1 MMKKTI
7 AIFLAAALCA
17 SAHATTCGNN
27 SQGGGAPPC
36 PMGGGGGGGDRCN
49 KPDDSGADP
58 CTNTS
63 VTPYTGNERHVVE
76 DLKVWGS
83 VGERPLV
90 WTRYYNSRAVISNN
104 IFGNNQTWR
113 HGYEW
118 ETSVAY
124 DANGPYTI
132 QLYYPSGVVNR
143 FTRVG
148 TTANYLSTPAV
159 TDTVTLNDAGT
170 FTLQGANG
178 FQTVFKRVGVSSTW
192 LAASFADSQQNIT
205 TFTYDTKNRLTKVT
219 DAGGRFLQITYQQL
233 SINNQNDVALAILG
247 STPPPEGQWTTLAST
262 SSASFRYLRYRGPD
276 RSYSSVAEIRFLS
289 LGGATLSGTPFGS
302 GADPVAGHDYSKAFD
317 NDTSTFFL
325 SSIPT
330 YDYAGIDLGAAASVG
345 AIQFFPRTGHAADMA
360 LGRFYGSNTAPASI
374 AVISKVETNDG
385 RSVTYDYTAFNDPGL
400 TQSWQTLTA
409 AHYGDGAAAAYTYVQ
424 AFPLTKPLLATAN
437 DPRVEGSATSL
448 AWQYD
453 NTMSNIVGYV
463 VEEKNGTSGETILS
477 IDSNNNRDSNIT
489 YANGGVTTFAMSH
502 LTTLM
507 DARTDS
513 LGRRTTYVYDQ
524 GGYGFKIGMTDAL
537 NRTTSYART
546 NYGNLIGKTNP
557 DASTE
562 SWTGDSLDLVLT
574 HTDELGRVTAYTRD
588 ARHRVT
594 RIDYPDGSFET
605 FAYNGFSQVTGH
617 QLRNGGTETSVYDAR
632 GLKTSMT
639 DALGNVTAYTYN
651 ANDLVATA
659 TDALGHTT
667 SFQYN
672 ERGLVTRIQNPDS
685 SARTFT
691 YDAYG
696 NRIDTTNEL
705 GNTWTTDYDE
715 WKRPVSVTDPLNRTT
730 TYSYDLPGGGCGCS
744 HGNAQPTKITLPS
757 GKMTVITYDTEWQKT
772 GETVGF
778 GTSDAATTGYAYDSV
793 GNVTGIT
800 DPRGKV
806 WRRTYDSRN
815 RPLTATDPL
824 NHTTHYTYDAAGNKL
839 TETRP
844 DGGMTTNVYDAMNRL
859 TRSTDP
865 KNQATQFS
873 YDSADNLIT
882 LTDARGNAYGY
893 TYDLLN
899 RKLAM
904 AYPGSSSE
912 QWSYDA
918 AGNLAAYTA
927 RAGQVCTYT
936 YDNRN
941 RNTQYAWSD
950 SITPS
955 VTKSYDAAGRL
966 NSLSNSVAA
975 STYAYDVANQLLSES
990 ITITG
995 LSGAKAVAYTYD
1007 DDGNRASL
1015 TNPAGTV
1022 VNYSYSNRNQVASIV
1037 ADGPPP
1043 LASFTYDTAGN
1054 RISKCLENGV
1064 TSTYNYDDASRLTSI
1079 VHDPS
1084 VETLSYTYD
1093 SVNRRTG
1100 ETRTSGGLRS
1110 FGYDLT
1116 GQLLQVTHSAG
1127 TASFSYDAVGNR
1139 ITVSGASGAGN
1150 YTANGLNQY
1159 TAAGGA
1165 ASLTYDTNGN
1175 LATGGGWTYTHNGDS
1190 RLISVSGATSAA
1202 FDSDGWNRCV
1212 KRTENGVTTYLI
1224 YDEWNLIAEY
1234 DASGTLVTH
1243 YIHGPREDEILAKVT
1258 TTSTTFPVE
1267 DAIGSTIA
1275 VTSASGAVLERIF
1288 YTDAFGTP
1296 AFQDASGTPLSGT
1309 STDTRFLFTG
1319 REWLA
1324 SLGLYDYRN
1333 RTYSPSL
1340 GRFIE
1345 ADPIR
1350 LDGNDVNLY
1359 RYVGNNPINYID
1371 PTGEFLVLAIPII
1384 ETAPAWVPWV
1394 AAGAAGLAAAPL
1406 VADVLDY
1413 LDHLMHPAVAAA
1425 GEECPAA
1432 GAPSMA
1438 NNGERGIQGI
1448 DPNPWKGWRPDPN
1461 RPGKGL
1467 KQDPQTG
1474 KWKPVPRPP
1483 GPPPKGKKW

>member
-1 MMKKTI
+1 MMKTAI
-7 AIFLAAALCA
+7 AIFFAAALCC
-17 SAHATTCGNN
+17 SVHATTCGNN

-36 PMGGGGGGGDRCN
+36 PVGGDSGGKKKCN
-49 KPDDSGADP
+49 DPDGPGSDP
-58 CTNTS
+58 CTGSS

-83 VGERPLV
+83 IGEQPLV

-289 LGGATLSGTPFGS
+289 PGGATLSGTPFGS

-562 SWTGDSLDLVLT
+562 SWTRDSLDLVLT

-941 RNTQYAWSD
+941 RNTQSAWSD
-950 SITPS
+950 GVTPTA
-955 VTKSYDAAGRL
+955 TKTYDAASRL
-966 NSLSNSVAA
+966 LTNNNGVSSLS
-975 STYAYDVANQLLSES
+975 YAYDATNQLLSETS
-990 ITITG
+990 
-995 LSGAKAVAYTYD
+995 AVAPTAPKTIGYTYD
-1007 DDGNRASL
+1007 SDGNRASL
-1015 TNPAGTV
+1015 TYPAGNTAT
-1022 VNYSYSNRNQVASIV
+1022 YAYTGRNQVSSITV
-1037 ADGPPP
+1037 DGPPP
-1043 LASFTYDTAGN
+1043 VAT
-1054 RISKCLENGV
+1054 
-1064 TSTYNYDDASRLTSI
+1064 
-1079 VHDPS
+1079 
-1084 VETLSYTYD
+1084 YTYD
-1093 SVNRRTG
+1093 LN
-1100 ETRTSGGLRS
+1100 
-1110 FGYDLT
+1110 
-1116 GQLLQVTHSAG
+1116 
-1127 TASFSYDAVGNR
+1127 GNR
-1139 ITVSGASGAGN
+1139 ITKALENGTSAGYTYDDANRLTNLVHTLAGTSASFAYAYNSVNDRTSRAETSGTNAPVTDAYGYDAVDQVTGVNYGSGRNVAYAYDPTGN
-1150 YTANGLNQY
+1150 RMSVTYNGTATSYTANALNQY
-1159 TAAGGA
+1159 TAIGGLPA
-1165 ASLTYDTNGN
+1165 LGYDGNGN
-1175 LATGGGWTYTHNGDS
+1175 LASGNGWTYTYDAQN
-1190 RLISVSGATSAA
+1190 RLITASGPSTTAAFAYDARNRCVSRTINGTATYFTYDGWNLIEDRSAPDTLLAYYINGATNDEPLEIVVSNVANFYLQDALGSTVRLTDGSGQVEESYTYDVFGAVAITDATSNPLATSAI
-1202 FDSDGWNRCV
+1202 GNR
-1212 KRTENGVTTYLI
+1212 
-1224 YDEWNLIAEY
+1224 
-1234 DASGTLVTH
+1234 
-1243 YIHGPREDEILAKVT
+1243 
-1258 TTSTTFPVE
+1258 FM
-1267 DAIGSTIA
+1267 
-1275 VTSASGAVLERIF
+1275 
-1288 YTDAFGTP
+1288 
-1296 AFQDASGTPLSGT
+1296 
-1309 STDTRFLFTG
+1309 FTG
-1319 REWLA
+1319 REWLKE
-1324 SLGLYDYRN
+1324 LCLYDYRN
-1333 RTYSPSL
+1333 RLYSADL
-1340 GRFIE
+1340 GRFLQT
-1345 ADPIR
+1345 DPLR
-1350 LDGNDVNLY
+1350 FKAGDVNLY
-1359 RYVGNNPINYID
+1359 RYVGNSPVDLVD
-1371 PTGEFLVLAIPII
+1371 P
-1384 ETAPAWVPWV
+1384 
-1394 AAGAAGLAAAPL
+1394 
-1406 VADVLDY
+1406 
-1413 LDHLMHPAVAAA
+1413 
-1425 GEECPAA
+1425 
-1432 GAPSMA
+1432 
-1438 NNGERGIQGI
+1438 
-1448 DPNPWKGWRPDPN
+1448 
-1461 RPGKGL
+1461 KGL
-1467 KQDPQTG
+1467 KCMLAIVPFHNFWDAGDEDGSYGTIVTVILVTG
-1474 KWKPVPRPP
+1474 DDGTCPECRYDAGTMFFTPLHDLWPRARDEQWLREHWKIDINNPPNPYGRPMA
-1483 GPPPKGKKW
+1483 